1 MKYITLT
8 WDKKQDTLFEC
19 LKDAFE
25 YTEGVPKE
33 IWFDDVELSLIKLM
47 KHNIKK
53 SSLIIYFINLV
64 RMPTLN
70 LLLVD
75 PIVLKQ
81 KGLLNH

>member
-1 MKYITLT
+1 MRTVVDRPRTQY
-8 WDKKQDTLFEC
+8 
-19 LKDAFE
+19 
-25 YTEGVPKE
+25 
-33 IWFDDVELSLIKLM
+33 
-47 KHNIKK
+47 KK